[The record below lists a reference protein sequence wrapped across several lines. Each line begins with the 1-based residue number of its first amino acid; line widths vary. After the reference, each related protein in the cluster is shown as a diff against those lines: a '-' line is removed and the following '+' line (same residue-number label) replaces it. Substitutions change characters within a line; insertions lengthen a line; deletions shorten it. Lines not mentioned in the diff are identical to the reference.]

1 MPDRIEVLPMG
12 WKDILVIVS
21 EAQADEPALALGE
34 ALARQ
39 CHNELGD
46 AHLAAAFLTPLP
58 DEPLAYEPTVVAGVW
73 AELLGRARQEA
84 EAERKRVEA
93 RVAKFDRPCELRNAE
108 ALSRDL
114 GRVAAVHARYA
125 DIAVMTRP
133 SEGMGAEL
141 REEII
146 EGVLFHSGRP
156 ALIAPPNWKGGTI
169 GRRVVV
175 AWDASREAT
184 RALSEARALLGA
196 ATQVTVITVDA
207 KPKMFG
213 HGDQPGANVAAHLAR
228 RGLTAEVR
236 NVDSMG
242 RSASFAI
249 LEEAN
254 NLQAD
259 LVVMG
264 GYAHSRLRE
273 LVFGGA
279 TRDLLRAANVP
290 LLMAH

>member
-1 MPDRIEVLPMG
+1 MN

-21 EAQADEPALALGE
+21 EAEADEAALALGE

-39 CHNELGD
+39 CAEC
-46 AHLAAAFLTPLP
+46 HLAAAFLTPLP

-73 AELLGRARQEA
+73 AELLSRARQEA
-84 EAERKRVEA
+84 EKERKKVEA
-93 RVAKFDRPCELRNAE
+93 RLGQFERTVELRSAE

-125 DIAVMTRP
+125 DIAIMARP
-133 SEGMGAEL
+133 GEGLGGEL
-141 REEII
+141 REEIV

-156 ALIAPPNWKGGTI
+156 ALIAPPGWKGTGI
-169 GRRVVV
+169 GKRVVV

-184 RALSEARALLGA
+184 RALAEAQSILARAE
-196 ATQVTVITVDA
+196 QITVVTVDA

-213 HGDQPGANVAAHLAR
+213 HGDQPGANIAAHLSR
-228 RGLTAEVR
+228 RGLPAEVR

-242 RSASFAI
+242 RSASLAI

-254 NLQAD
+254 ALQAD

-279 TRDLLRAANVP
+279 TRELLRSATIP

>member
-1 MPDRIEVLPMG
+1 MN

-21 EAQADEPALALGE
+21 EAEADQPALVLGE
-34 ALARQ
+34 ALSQ
-39 CHNELGD
+39 QFD

-93 RVAKFDRPCELRNAE
+93 RLKQFDHDYELRSAE

-125 DIAVMTRP
+125 DVAIMTRP
-133 SEGMGAEL
+133 SEGAGQEL

-156 ALIAPPNWKGGTI
+156 ALVAPPNWKGGKL
-169 GRRVVV
+169 GKRVVI

-184 RALSEARALLGA
+184 RALSEAHALMNDA
-196 ATQVTVITVDA
+196 EQVTVVTVDA

-213 HGDQPGANVAAHLAR
+213 HGDQPGANIAAHLSR
-228 RGLTAEVR
+228 RGLNADVR

-242 RSASFAI
+242 RSASMAI

-254 NLQAD
+254 TLGAD

-273 LVFGGA
+273 MVFGGA
-279 TRDLLRAANVP
+279 TRELLRATNLP

>member
-1 MPDRIEVLPMG
+1 MS

-21 EAQADEPALALGE
+21 EAEADEPALALGE
-34 ALARQ
+34 ALAGQ
-39 CHNELGD
+39 CAD
-46 AHLAAAFLTPLP
+46 CHLAAAFLTPLP

-84 EAERKRVEA
+84 EAERKKVEKRLA
-93 RVAKFDRPCELRNAE
+93 GFAQDVELRSAE

-125 DIAVMTRP
+125 DVAVMTRP
-133 SEGMGAEL
+133 SDGPGVEL

-156 ALIAPPNWKGGTI
+156 ALIAPPGWKGAGV
-169 GRRVVV
+169 GKRVVV

-184 RALSEARALLGA
+184 RALSEAQSILDKAE
-196 ATQVTVITVDA
+196 QITVVTVDA

-213 HGDQPGANVAAHLAR
+213 HGDQPGANIAAHLSR
-228 RGLTAEVR
+228 RGLPADVR

-242 RSASFAI
+242 RSASLAI
-249 LEEAN
+249 LEEATSLN
-254 NLQAD
+254 AD

-279 TRDLLRAANVP
+279 TRELLRTATVP